1 LQLILGAAIIV
12 IVALLFLLWRMKK
25 RADAEADSAWRHE
38 SRLSNAER
46 ERSVLDEKLTALT
59 RVTSEGIVQVDAEG
73 YVTYM
78 NDTAR
83 ALLEVTDGPDRP
95 LIQLAW
101 GYDLHPLVKQV
112 LEESGGGVV
121 SQTVVRGERA
131 FTVRAVSFQDVEE
144 RGALL
149 GIAEVSELQ
158 RLGRVRREFVA
169 NISHEL
175 RTPVTSL
182 LLLSETLNQD
192 VLHDKALMTDIM
204 TKMRAQVELLK
215 QLTDELMDLAL
226 IESGQAPIRLVTVF
240 ASELINDSLAAL
252 RPQIERKRITLETH
266 IPPDME
272 VLADPQAIRKVINNL
287 THNALKYTPDHGHIT
302 VRAVWKNDGADV
314 EISIQDDGIG
324 IPAKDLPRIFERF
337 YKVDRARTRAQGDL
351 RGTGLGLAISRHIVE
366 AHGGKIWAESSEGKG
381 STFYFTLPSGE

>member
-1 LQLILGAAIIV
+1 L
-12 IVALLFLLWRMKK
+12 KK
-25 RADAEADSAWRHE
+25 A
-38 SRLSNAER
+38 
-46 ERSVLDEKLTALT
+46 
-59 RVTSEGIVQVDAEG
+59 
-73 YVTYM
+73 
-78 NDTAR
+78 
-83 ALLEVTDGPDRP
+83 
-95 LIQLAW
+95 
-101 GYDLHPLVKQV
+101 
-112 LEESGGGVV
+112 GGGVV

-131 FTVRAVSFQDVEE
+131 FTVRAVYFKDVEE